1 LKFRRKVGVH
11 FATKNS
17 YRPPLAVPLPPWVEL
32 APLAVGLLSVA
43 VGFDAVVL
51 AGPDLTRV
59 SVLTPVPA
67 AGLADWL
74 AVVPEPAAP
83 AAF

>member
-1 LKFRRKVGVH
+1 MRRP
-11 FATKNS
+11 
-17 YRPPLAVPLPPWVEL
+17 YRPPVAVPLPPWVEP
-32 APLAVGLLSVA
+32 APLAVGLLSGA

-67 AGLADWL
+67 LGLADWL

-83 AAF
+83 TAF